1 MPFTFNALELCLVTI
16 NGKPCTRAK
25 EVCRALEYGKATK
38 TADIVKQLSSREN
51 YAHKWQLQSSFPKR
65 TSWIGPGTR
74 EKMAIASMR
83 KGCTNWHLEVNSLRK
98 KLQKALLQC
107 DVSKDSTAAYKQNEG
122 RLLTDCDNQI
132 PLEFTNEE
140 GSQKILRLNEEIN
153 DLITNRHVARCGCF
167 DNVLCFIKKK
177 PVQAAGKT

>member
-38 TADIVKQLSSREN
+38 TADIVKHLSSREN

-83 KGCTNWHLEVNSLRK
+83 KGCTNWHLEVNSLRQK
-98 KLQKALLQC
+98 TSESIVAVRCFQGFNSSLQTKWRKIINRLWQSNTSPW
-107 DVSKDSTAAYKQNEG
+107 VYKWG
-122 RLLTDCDNQI
+122 R
-132 PLEFTNEE
+132 
-140 GSQKILRLNEEIN
+140 
-153 DLITNRHVARCGCF
+153 
-167 DNVLCFIKKK
+167 K
-177 PVQAAGKT
+177 PENFEAQRRD